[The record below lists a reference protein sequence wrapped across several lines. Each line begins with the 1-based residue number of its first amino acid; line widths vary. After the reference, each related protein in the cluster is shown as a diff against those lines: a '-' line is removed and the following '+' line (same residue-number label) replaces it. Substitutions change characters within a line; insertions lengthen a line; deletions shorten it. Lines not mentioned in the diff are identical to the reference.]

1 MCRYSGKL
9 ASASWGPLDLA
20 SFSKVFGVGIAE
32 WNFTVTR
39 NYSCSAWLNPPVTIS
54 ISIICIFPNSSHT
67 ALSPHLPSPFIFP
80 AFVPYPFALSMIFIS
95 AYEWVLGLKSKTYH
109 RVTSRAS
116 KYYLPICDV
125 SHVRVGL
132 KTNVRKRERV
142 NLWIYAMYC
151 VCICPL
157 PYIYINKYIY
167 IYTVHA

>member
-1 MCRYSGKL
+1 MKL
-9 ASASWGPLDLA
+9 HSYEELLLLCLA
-20 SFSKVFGVGIAE
+20 QSPGHHQHQHHLHLSQFLTHRSFTTPSF
-32 WNFTVTR
+32 
-39 NYSCSAWLNPPVTIS
+39 
-54 ISIICIFPNSSHT
+54 T

-132 KTNVRKRERV
+132 KTNVRERESQSV
-142 NLWIYAMYC
+142 NICNVLC
-151 VCICPL
+151 VYL
-157 PYIYINKYIY
+157 PIAIYIYINK
-167 IYTVHA
+167 